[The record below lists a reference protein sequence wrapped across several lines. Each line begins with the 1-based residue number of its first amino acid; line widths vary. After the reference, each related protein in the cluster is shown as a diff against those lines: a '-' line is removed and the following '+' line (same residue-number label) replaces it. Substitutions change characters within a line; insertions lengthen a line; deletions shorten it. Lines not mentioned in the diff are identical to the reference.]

1 MFRLVA
7 TPGISTAQEVTDISG
22 RGVGMDA
29 VHSRV
34 RAIGGALEMAS
45 RAGEGTRVTLR
56 LPLTLAIV
64 RALVAR
70 VGDERYA
77 VPLTHVRETLAVTP
91 DMIATLRGREVLL
104 LRDDVL
110 PVVRLRR
117 AVGLPVD
124 DAGRDAEAIVLDA
137 GGRRAAVVVDAC
149 MGQQEVVVKQF
160 DAVRGALMIFGGAT
174 ILGDGA
180 PALIVDAASLLQRD

>member
-1 MFRLVA
+1 
-7 TPGISTAQEVTDISG
+7 
-22 RGVGMDA
+22 
-29 VHSRV
+29 
-34 RAIGGALEMAS
+34 
-45 RAGEGTRVTLR
+45 
-56 LPLTLAIV
+56 
-64 RALVAR
+64 
-70 VGDERYA
+70 